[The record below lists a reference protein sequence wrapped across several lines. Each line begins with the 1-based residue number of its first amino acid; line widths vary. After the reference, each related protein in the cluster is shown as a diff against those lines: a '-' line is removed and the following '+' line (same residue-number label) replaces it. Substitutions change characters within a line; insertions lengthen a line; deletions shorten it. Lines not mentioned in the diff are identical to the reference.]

1 MRGRTGELHGM
12 FPRFFAQQKAATP
25 VAALISVTLRKSA
38 ASVGHHHHA
47 RHGPRGLHVH
57 RQAVAVHRHL
67 DDHPGR
73 GQAHDLRPDPTEDD
87 PMDLGLPCLWAH
99 HD

>member
-38 ASVGHHHHA
+38 ASVYRHH
-47 RHGPRGLHVH
+47 RGLHVRPGLRVH
-57 RQAVAVHRHL
+57 HQAVAVHHPP